1 MNKKNSWI
9 LKNGRIIDPA
19 NHIDRTGDLWIK
31 DGRIV
36 EPGSFDPSLDETETI
51 NLHGLVV
58 APGLIDMHVHLR
70 QPGNTDAETIRT
82 GTMAAA
88 AGGFTSIVAMPNTSP
103 CADNAA
109 TIQYIKEF
117 ASREGVV
124 KVLPSGALSVGRKGE
139 EMAPVGSLKAAGVVA
154 LSDDGTCIQDNE
166 LMRHVVEYAG
176 NFGLPILEHCEDKF
190 LAGDGV
196 MHEGYWSVLLGMKAM
211 PSAAEEVIVAR
222 DIVLSRLANW
232 KIHIQHV
239 SSRNSVRMI
248 REAQADGVRIS
259 AEATPHHIALTDVEI
274 KKFDT
279 NYKMNPPLRAEEDR
293 MALIEGLQDGTI
305 AAIAT
310 DHAPHT
316 QTAKLVEF
324 DHAPFGIIGLETAVP
339 VTLTELYHKNYLSL
353 SQIISKFTV
362 GPATILGINAGT
374 LSVGAPADVT
384 VIDPDCDYLIDA
396 NDFYSKSRNTPF
408 NGYEAKGRT
417 VATFVDGECV
427 FSLLKESESDDEDAR

>member
-9 LKNGRIIDPA
+9 LKGGRIIDPA

-36 EPGSFDPSLDETETI
+36 EPGSFDPALDETETI
-51 NLHGLVV
+51 NLNGLVV

-103 CADNAA
+103 CADNAG

-117 ASREGVV
+117 SAREGVV

-139 EMAPVGSLKAAGVVA
+139 EMSPVGSLKAAGVVA
-154 LSDDGTCIQDNE
+154 LTDDGTCIQNNE

-176 NFGLPILEHCEDKF
+176 NFGLPILDHCEDKF

-211 PSAAEEVIVAR
+211 PAAAEEVIVAR
-222 DIVLSRLANW
+222 DIILSRLANW

-248 REAQADGVRIS
+248 RAAQADGVRIS

-293 MALIEGLQDGTI
+293 MAVIEGLQDGTI

-324 DHAPFGIIGLETAVP
+324 DHAPFGISGLETAVP
-339 VTLTELYHKNYLSL
+339 VALTELYHKNYLSL
-353 SQIISKFTV
+353 SQVISKFTV

-384 VIDPDCDYLIDA
+384 VIDPDCDYIVDA

-408 NGYEAKGRT
+408 NGYAAKGRT
-417 VATFVDGECV
+417 MATFVDGECV
-427 FSLLKESESDDEDAR
+427 FSLLRDSGSDDEDAR

>member
-1 MNKKNSWI
+1 MKKNNSWI
-9 LKNGRIIDPA
+9 LKGGRIIDPA
-19 NHIDRTGDLWIK
+19 NHIDRIGDLWIR
-31 DGRIV
+31 DGIIV

-117 ASREGVV
+117 AAREGVV

-139 EMAPVGSLKAAGVVA
+139 EMSPVGSLKAAGVVA
-154 LSDDGTCIQDNE
+154 LTDDGTCIQDNE

-248 REAQADGVRIS
+248 RSAQADGVRIS
-259 AEATPHHIALTDVEI
+259 AEATPHHIALTDVEV

-316 QTAKLVEF
+316 RTAKEVEF
-324 DHAPFGIIGLETAVP
+324 DSAPCGIVGLETAVP
-339 VTLTELYHKNYLSL
+339 VSYTILVKAGVITLPHLIRL
-353 SQIISKFTV
+353 FTT
-362 GPATILGINAGT
+362 GPAEILRFERYD
-374 LSVGAPADVT
+374 LSVGSPADIT
-384 VIDPDCDYLIDA
+384 VIDPEACYEIDK
-396 NDFYSKSRNTPF
+396 NKFRSKSRNTPF
-408 NGYEAKGRT
+408 HGMSVQCRPVLTMVTGKIVHQE
-417 VATFVDGECV
+417 
-427 FSLLKESESDDEDAR
+427 L

>member
-19 NHIDRTGDLWIK
+19 NHIDRTGDLWIR

-82 GTMAAA
+82 GSMAAA

-109 TIQYIKEF
+109 AIQYIKEF
-117 ASREGVV
+117 AAREGVV

-154 LSDDGTCIQDNE
+154 LTDDGTCNQDNE

-176 NFGLPILEHCEDKF
+176 NFGLPILEHCEDRF

-248 REAQADGVRIS
+248 RSAQSDGVRIS

-339 VTLTELYHKNYLSL
+339 VVLTELYHKNYLSL
-353 SQIISKFTV
+353 SQVISKFTV

-374 LSVGAPADVT
+374 LSIGAPADVT
-384 VIDPDCDYLIDA
+384 VIDPDCEYIIDA

-408 NGYEAKGRT
+408 NGYAAKGRSM
-417 VATFVDGECV
+417 ATFVDGECV
-427 FSLLKESESDDEDAR
+427 FSLLKESESEDEDAR

>member
-19 NHIDRTGDLWIK
+19 NHIDRTGDLWIR

-36 EPGSFDPSLDETETI
+36 EPGSFDPSLDETETV

-117 ASREGVV
+117 AAREGVV

-139 EMAPVGSLKAAGVVA
+139 EMSPVGSLKAAGVVA
-154 LSDDGTCIQDNE
+154 LTDDGTCIQDNE

-259 AEATPHHIALTDVEI
+259 AEATPHHIALTDVEV

-305 AAIAT
+305 AAIAN
-310 DHAPHT
+310 DHAQHT

-374 LSVGAPADVT
+374 LSIGAPADVT

-408 NGYEAKGRT
+408 NGYAAKGRT

>member
-1 MNKKNSWI
+1 MKKNNSWI
-9 LKNGRIIDPA
+9 LKGGRIIDPA
-19 NHIDRTGDLWIK
+19 SHTDRTGDLWIK
-31 DGRIV
+31 DGIIA
-36 EPGSFDPSLDETETI
+36 EPGSFDPALAETI
-51 NLHGLVV
+51 NLKGLVI

-103 CADNAA
+103 CADNAGS
-109 TIQYIKEF
+109 IQYLKEF
-117 ASREGVV
+117 SAREGVV

-139 EMAPVGSLKAAGVVA
+139 EMSPVGSLKAAGVVA
-154 LSDDGTCIQDNE
+154 LTDDGSCIQNNE
-166 LMRHVVEYAG
+166 LMRHVVEYAS
-176 NFGLPILEHCEDKF
+176 NFALPILEHCEDKF

-211 PSAAEEVIVAR
+211 PAAAEEVIVAR
-222 DIVLSRLANW
+222 DIILSRLANW

-239 SSRNSVRMI
+239 SSRNSVKMI
-248 REAQADGVRIS
+248 REAQSEGVRIS

-274 KKFDT
+274 KRFDT

-293 MALIEGLQDGTI
+293 MAVIEGLQDGTI
-305 AAIAT
+305 AVIAT

-339 VTLTELYHKNYLSL
+339 VALTELYHKNYLSL
-353 SQIISKFTV
+353 SQVISKFTV

-374 LSVGAPADVT
+374 LSVGGAADVT
-384 VIDPDCDYLIDA
+384 IIDPEYDYTVDV
-396 NDFYSKSRNTPF
+396 NDFFSKSRNTPF
-408 NGYEAKGRT
+408 NGYAAKGRT
-417 VATFVDGECV
+417 MATFVDGVCV
-427 FSLLKESESDDEDAR
+427 FSILKDSDDEENAN

>member
-36 EPGSFDPSLDETETI
+36 EPGSFDPALDETETI
-51 NLHGLVV
+51 NLNGLVV

-117 ASREGVV
+117 AAREGVV

-139 EMAPVGSLKAAGVVA
+139 EMSPVGSLKAAGVVA
-154 LSDDGTCIQDNE
+154 LTDDGTCIQDNE

-211 PSAAEEVIVAR
+211 PSAAEEVVVAR

-259 AEATPHHIALTDVEI
+259 AEATPHHIALTDVEV

-374 LSVGAPADVT
+374 LSVGAPADIT